1 MEAWRRSDPCEI
13 PWLAIQPRQSRDHAS
28 QISVL
33 TQDRRNNVSY
43 AIVGFGKIGQAL
55 AKAFARNGIEVSVA
69 TTRDPGSFAAD
80 AAAIGPKIIPKTL
93 AEAVKAVIIF
103 LAVRF
108 ESHPDVAKALPTWKG
123 KTIIDVTNAYGVPP
137 EKLGGQ
143 PSSKVV
149 AQAFTGARLVKG
161 FNHVVAAVLDQDPA
175 VHGGRRVVFLASD
188 DDAAAEEIGAL
199 AENLGFAPI
208 KLGGLSE
215 GGLLVQA
222 RGNSWGR
229 LIFRDLVKFD

>member
-1 MEAWRRSDPCEI
+1 M
-13 PWLAIQPRQSRDHAS
+13 
-28 QISVL
+28 
-33 TQDRRNNVSY
+33 SY
-43 AIVGFGKIGQAL
+43 AIIGFGKIGHAL
-55 AKAFARNGIEVSVA
+55 AKAFARKGVEVSVA
-69 TTRDPGSFAAD
+69 TTRDPESFAAD
-80 AAAIGPKIIPKTL
+80 AAAIGPTIVAKTL
-93 AEAVKAVIIF
+93 AEAVKADVVF

-108 ESHPDVAKALPTWKG
+108 EGHPDVAKALPTWQG

-137 EKLGGQ
+137 EDLGGQ

-149 AQAFTGARLVKG
+149 AQAFSGARLVKG
-161 FNHVVAAVLDQDPA
+161 FNHLGAANLDQDPA

-199 AENLGFAPI
+199 AENLGFAPV

-229 LIFRDLVKFD
+229 LIFKDLVKFDG

>member
-1 MEAWRRSDPCEI
+1 M
-13 PWLAIQPRQSRDHAS
+13 
-28 QISVL
+28 
-33 TQDRRNNVSY
+33 TY
-43 AIVGFGKIGQAL
+43 AIIGFGNIGRAL
-55 AKAFARNGIEVSVA
+55 AKAFARESIEVSVA
-69 TTRDPGSFAAD
+69 TTRDPESFASE
-80 AAAIGPKIIPKTL
+80 AAAIGPEVIPATL
-93 AEAVKAVIIF
+93 AEAVKADIIF

-108 ESHPDVAKALPTWKG
+108 EAHPDVAKALPSWQG

-137 EKLGGQ
+137 EELGGQ
-143 PSSKVV
+143 PSSRFV
-149 AQAFTGARLVKG
+149 AQAFAGAKLVKG
-161 FNHVVAAVLDQDPA
+161 FNHLIAATLDRDPA

-188 DDAAAEEIGAL
+188 DDAAAAEIGTL

-229 LIFRDLVKFD
+229 LIFKDLVKFD

>member
-1 MEAWRRSDPCEI
+1 M
-13 PWLAIQPRQSRDHAS
+13 
-28 QISVL
+28 
-33 TQDRRNNVSY
+33 SY
-43 AIVGFGKIGQAL
+43 AIIGFGKIGHAL
-55 AKAFARNGIEVSVA
+55 AKAFARKGVEVSVA
-69 TTRDPGSFAAD
+69 TTRDPESFAAD
-80 AAAIGPKIIPKTL
+80 AAAIGPTIVAKTL
-93 AEAVKAVIIF
+93 AEAVKADVVF

-108 ESHPDVAKALPTWKG
+108 EGHPDVAKALPTWQG

-137 EKLGGQ
+137 EDLGGQ

-149 AQAFTGARLVKG
+149 AQAFSGARLVKG
-161 FNHVVAAVLDQDPA
+161 FNHLGAAVLDQDPA

-199 AENLGFAPI
+199 AENLGFAPV

-229 LIFRDLVKFD
+229 LIFKDLVKFDG